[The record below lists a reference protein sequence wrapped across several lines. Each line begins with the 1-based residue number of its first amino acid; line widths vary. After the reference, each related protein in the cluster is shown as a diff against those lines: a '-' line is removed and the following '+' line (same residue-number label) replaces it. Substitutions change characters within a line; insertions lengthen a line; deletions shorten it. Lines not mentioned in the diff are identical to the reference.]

1 MPSRTVSIK
10 TNPSKSMS
18 PVKHLQSRGFS
29 MIEVLITLVV
39 LSIGLLG
46 IAGLQV
52 TGMQSNRS
60 AYYRSQATIIAYDM
74 IDRMRTNVDGV
85 AANHY
90 DDLDSSSPPST
101 PPTCIDTS
109 SGCSAASLAENDLQE
124 WVDDHLSLLPAG
136 SGTVSRSGN
145 IFTVTVNW
153 LENTDPGDPNKSVAI
168 SMQL

>member
-1 MPSRTVSIK
+1 MQTK
-10 TNPSKSMS
+10 TLS
-18 PVKHLQSRGFS
+18 PITHLRNRGFS

-46 IAGLQV
+46 VAGMQLA
-52 TGMQSNRS
+52 GMQSNRS
-60 AYYRSQATIIAYDM
+60 AYYRSQATVIAYDM

-90 DDLDSSSPPST
+90 DGLDSANPPAT

-109 SGCSAASLAENDLQE
+109 SGCSAESLAENDLQE
-124 WVDDHLSLLPAG
+124 WVNDHLSLLPAG
-136 SGTVSRSGN
+136 SGTVTRNGN

-153 LENTDPGDPNKSVAI
+153 VENTDPNDPDKSVAI
-168 SMQL
+168 AVRL

>member
-1 MPSRTVSIK
+1 MSFKTTPFKTTSRK
-10 TNPSKSMS
+10 NMS
-18 PVKHLQSRGFS
+18 PIKHLQSRGFS

-85 AANHY
+85 AANLY

-101 PPTCIDTS
+101 APTCIDTS
-109 SGCSAASLAENDLQE
+109 SGCSATSLAENDLQE

-136 SGTVSRSGN
+136 TGTVTRSGN

-153 LENTDPGDPNKSVAI
+153 VENTDPGDPNKSVAI

>member
-1 MPSRTVSIK
+1 MR
-10 TNPSKSMS
+10 SKSLS
-18 PVKHLQSRGFS
+18 PVTHLKARGFS
-29 MIEVLITLVV
+29 MIEVLITLVI

-52 TGMQSNRS
+52 VGLQSNRS

-90 DDLDSSSPPST
+90 NDLDSTVLPSPT
-101 PPTCIDTS
+101 PTCIDTAN
-109 SGCSAASLAENDLQE
+109 GCSAESLADNDLQE

-136 SGTVSRSGN
+136 SGTVTRNGN

-153 LENTDPGDPNKSVAI
+153 VENTDPDSPNKNVAI
-168 SMQL
+168 SVQL

>member
-1 MPSRTVSIK
+1 MSVKIIPA
-10 TNPSKSMS
+10 KSAS
-18 PVKHLQSRGFS
+18 PVKHLQARGFS
-29 MIEVLITLVV
+29 MIEILITLVI

-60 AYYRSQATIIAYDM
+60 AYFRSQATIIAYDM

-90 DDLDSSSPPST
+90 DDLDSSNPPAT
-101 PPTCIDTS
+101 APTCIDS
-109 SGCSAASLAENDLQE
+109 ASGCSATSLAENDLQE
-124 WVDDHLSLLPAG
+124 WVDDHLALLPAG
-136 SGTVSRSGN
+136 SGTVTRSGN

-153 LENTDPGDPNKSVAI
+153 VENTDPGDPDKSVAI
-168 SMQL
+168 SVQL